1 MMTAVSEIDEPQT
14 EAMRAR
20 PGTDRRLV
28 RSFQLRVEAGP
39 ERGRTFVSDRDRVTV
54 GTHESNQLVLTDR
67 TVSRFHCDL
76 SLERDQVVVRDLQSR
91 NCTLVNGV
99 QVREAFLTD
108 GMQLTLGETRLIF
121 RTGSEQISIPL
132 SPQPRFGSMVGQAA
146 ATRATFAQLERA
158 AATDTT
164 VLLLGETGTGKEAA
178 AESLHRESARR
189 DRPFV
194 IVDCAAVP
202 PDLMESE
209 LFGHRRG
216 SFTGADA
223 EREGAFEA
231 ADGGTIFLDEIGE
244 LPLDLQAKLLRVLE
258 RRSVKRIGEN
268 DYRPVDVRVIAAT
281 NRDLRQ
287 EVNAKRFRSDL
298 YYRVAVLEIAL
309 PPLRDRQDDLPLLVR
324 HLLSGLRAD
333 PAQLAL
339 YTGEEMIAR
348 LREHPW
354 PGNVR
359 ELRNHLERCLALRSP
374 VGPPAQA
381 ASPVPVSTVEPE
393 DFRDARARWTTGFLE
408 RLLARH
414 ENNVT
419 AAARAAGM
427 DRIHLYRLL
436 RQHGLR

>member
-1 MMTAVSEIDEPQT
+1 MAAKPAAE
-14 EAMRAR
+14 
-20 PGTDRRLV
+20 RRLV

-39 ERGRTFVSDRDRVTV
+39 DLGKSFVSDRDRVAV

-76 SLERDQVVVRDLQSR
+76 SLDGDRVVVRDLQSR
-91 NCTLVNGV
+91 NRTLVNGV
-99 QVREAFLTD
+99 PVREAFLLD
-108 GMQLTLGETRLIF
+108 GMQLTLGETRLAF
-121 RTGSEQISIPL
+121 RSGAEQIAIPL
-132 SPQPRFGSMVGQAA
+132 SHQQRFGTMVGCAA

-158 AATDTT
+158 AATETT
-164 VLLLGETGTGKEAA
+164 VLLLGETGTGKEVA
-178 AESLHRESARR
+178 AESIHRESARR
-189 DRPFV
+189 DRPFT

-216 SFTGADA
+216 AFTGADA

-231 ADGGTIFLDEIGE
+231 ADGGTVFLDEIGE

-309 PPLRDRQDDLPLLVR
+309 PPLRDRAEDLPLLVR

-333 PAQLAL
+333 PAAIEL
-339 YTGEEMIAR
+339 YAGEETIAR

-359 ELRNHLERCLALRSP
+359 ELRNHLERCLALRSTAGTP
-374 VGPPAQA
+374 APPA
-381 ASPVPVSTVEPE
+381 ASSVPTPSDEPE
-393 DFRDARARWTTGFLE
+393 DFREARARWTTRFLE
-408 RLLARH
+408 RLLSRH
-414 ENNVT
+414 DNNVT

-436 RQHGLR
+436 RQHRLR

>member
-1 MMTAVSEIDEPQT
+1 MTPVPNLDDVRTAAV
-14 EAMRAR
+14 EAQ
-20 PGTDRRLV
+20 PERRLI
-28 RSFQLRVEAGP
+28 RRFQLVVEAGP
-39 ERGRTFVSDRDRVTV
+39 ETGRTFVSEGDRVAV

-67 TVSRFHCDL
+67 TVSRFHCDV
-76 SLERDQVVVRDLQSR
+76 SLEQDRVVVRDLQSR
-91 NCTLVNGV
+91 NGTLVDGV
-99 QVREAFLTD
+99 PVREALLAD
-108 GMQLTLGETRLIF
+108 GRELTLGETHLRF
-121 RTGSEQISIPL
+121 RVGAEQIAIPL
-132 SPQPRFGSMVGQAA
+132 SKLDRFGSMVGRAA

-209 LFGHRRG
+209 LFGHKRG
-216 SFTGADA
+216 AFTGADGD
-223 EREGAFEA
+223 REGAFEA

-258 RRSVKRIGEN
+258 RRAVKRIGEN
-268 DYRPVDVRVIAAT
+268 DYRPVDVRVVAAT

-298 YYRVAVLEIAL
+298 YYRVAVLEIPL
-309 PPLRDRQDDLPLLVR
+309 PPLRERGEDLILLVR
-324 HLLSGLRAD
+324 HLLSGMRGAD
-333 PAQLAL
+333 QAAVDL
-339 YTGEEMIAR
+339 YTSDEAIAR

-359 ELRNHLERCLALRSP
+359 ELRNHLERCLVLRSP
-374 VGPPAQA
+374 AAAPVRPSTTPAPPSA
-381 ASPVPVSTVEPE
+381 EPE
-393 DFRDARARWTTGFLE
+393 DYREARSRWTTGYLE

-414 ENNVT
+414 DGNVT